1 MKPNSDGSGG
11 KEPGC
16 QCRRHKRC
24 GFDVWVGKIPWRRAW
39 QRTPVFLLRKSHGQR
54 RLVGYSP
61 WGRKELDA
69 TERLMHADTQVILSH
84 SISLS
89 KCRGNPVLIDL
100 VTLAEISDI
109 IKTVIRRKTPAF
121 SSAGSDLLH
130 SLWKLLMQKHMRSV
144 PTLATVLARRED
156 VQIVQEKCSAQTC
169 VLDFHLF

>member
-1 MKPNSDGSGG
+1 M
-11 KEPGC
+11 
-16 QCRRHKRC
+16 
-24 GFDVWVGKIPWRRAW
+24 
-39 QRTPVFLLRKSHGQR
+39 
-54 RLVGYSP
+54 
-61 WGRKELDA
+61 
-69 TERLMHADTQVILSH
+69 
-84 SISLS
+84 
-89 KCRGNPVLIDL
+89 LIDL

-156 VQIVQEKCSAQTC
+156 VQIVQEKCSAQTWKS